1 MLGRGVGNVLGV
13 GTEEQIERFIPSV
26 VFLFRVSFYL
36 WVGFVLFFSCR
47 ESSRSCKLGIKKAD
61 TSCKTG

>member
-26 VFLFRVSFYL
+26 IFLFRVSFYL
-36 WVGFVLFFSCR
+36 WVGFVLFCFLVVGSLA
-47 ESSRSCKLGIKKAD
+47 EVVN
-61 TSCKTG
+61 